1 MAEPPDLET
10 LARRY
15 LDLWQEQVAAMAADP
30 EMSEF
35 MGRLM
40 QAMTAG
46 PGASM
51 MMPWGFPANQESD
64 GNRPFSSAAPAGG
77 AAPARAASDD
87 GDRDVGELRE
97 RLAALEAQLARLE
110 ADAGA
115 DPVASKPARARRAAG
130 AGPRGSGS

>member
-30 EMSEF
+30 EMSEL

-46 PGASM
+46 PGAA

-64 GNRPFSSAAPAGG
+64 GNRPFSPAPPKGG
-77 AAPARAASDD
+77 PAPARAASDHS
-87 GDRDVGELRE
+87 DRDVAELRE
-97 RLAALEAQLARLE
+97 RLAALEAQLGRLE

-115 DPVASKPARARRAAG
+115 APVAPEPARARRAAG
-130 AGPRGSGS
+130 AGPRDGGT